1 MADQQEKTEE
11 ASSFKLQEARKKG
24 QVARSQELLSF
35 AMVFAFVI
43 AFSATAGS
51 VATVVATHTHWW
63 LLKLLLAILIV
74 GLLISILQVATQV
87 QEMTL
92 TFVPKLI
99 VSVVVLLVLGGWM
112 ISVLKQFALELI
124 SKAASL

>member
-1 MADQQEKTEE
+1 MTQDFVLHALKDALLT
-11 ASSFKLQEARKKG
+11 AAL
-24 QVARSQELLSF
+24 VA
-35 AMVFAFVI
+35 AP
-43 AFSATAGS
+43 
-51 VATVVATHTHWW
+51 
-63 LLKLLLAILIV
+63 LLLAILIV
-74 GLLISILQVATQV
+74 GLLISILQMATQV